1 MWFIPVIGAILGLA
15 FVGFA
20 LFIRHKQYVPAY
32 SATDTRTNESRSDL
46 ALALLF
52 AIWTLL
58 PPSLWFIQWL
68 VHGLPP
74 NLPEVT
80 FERKV
85 ISDLWAAIAVVLGL
99 LFGIGK
105 KKEP

>member
-1 MWFIPVIGAILGLA
+1 
-15 FVGFA
+15 
-20 LFIRHKQYVPAY
+20 
-32 SATDTRTNESRSDL
+32 
-46 ALALLF
+46 
-52 AIWTLL
+52 L

-68 VHGLPP
+68 MQGLPP

-105 KKEP
+105 KK